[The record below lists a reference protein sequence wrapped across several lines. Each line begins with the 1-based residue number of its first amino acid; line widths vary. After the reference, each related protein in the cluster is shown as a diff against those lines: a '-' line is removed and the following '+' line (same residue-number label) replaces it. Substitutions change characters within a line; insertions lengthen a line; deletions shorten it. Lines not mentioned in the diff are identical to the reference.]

1 VTSVGRIKASLGKGA
16 GFGLR
21 QNDIY
26 QWAAWP
32 LRLKSWYQYCRLHS
46 RFFFPH
52 IILVKNSH
60 SKSNTNI
67 ELGAWCCSSAEANHS
82 LITHLTVLKASA
94 REVRTRDSTRLVPIS
109 LVVGS
114 THERVQGGLEY
125 SRKALRV
132 HCECP
137 GICHKGLKGKSLLLP
152 FSDFLVD
159 RKIWPRN
166 EKVWAPKKEYV
177 FYFIPMAK

>member
-1 VTSVGRIKASLGKGA
+1 MKASLGKGA
-16 GFGLR
+16 GFELR
-21 QNDIY
+21 RNDIY

-67 ELGAWCCSSAEANHS
+67 ELGAWCCSTLLL
-82 LITHLTVLKASA
+82 LILLYLKPRLA
-94 REVRTRDSTRLVPIS
+94 RFEPEDSTRLVPIS
-109 LVVGS
+109 LVAGS